1 MNSKEGTSKMRA
13 VVLETRGS
21 EAAILVNDGTVRIAR
36 GNFRVGETFE
46 YKEQAKPT
54 KRQWAAAA
62 AAMVILLAGS
72 TGMWIDRNYVTY
84 AEVSLDVNPSI
95 VYTLNKRDRVLGVR
109 AVNEDAQSIV
119 ESLAEDNIRFMP
131 LTDAVEKTMALL
143 EDEGYLAEV
152 TDDYVLLNVSADDK
166 ERQSRLSGDV
176 ENAMVHV
183 KEQDSTLEYRIDH
196 SDRSTAKEA
205 KDSGMSIGRYSIW
218 RDEQGRPN
226 ETSDNQDEK
235 NGRVVDVEP
244 AAEQTRKEYE
254 RKSVRELLGHEPEQ
268 DQESVR
274 IVAGTRDVPEV
285 QTQPEGEMM
294 KPEGDMTQSEDGLTK
309 PQDEPNEP
317 IQPEDEMPKP
327 EDEMTQPKDGLT
339 MPQDEPNEP
348 TQSEAEIPKPK
359 DGLTMPEDGPN
370 EPTKPEDGNH
380 TQPVDEEKPDG
391 NVQEQSEYPQQAVND
406 QEPAVYGQ
414 EQGVEYQGSAVDAH
428 SIDKDHDDSA
438 DPPAV
443 EDGNEVFEQLIVTDH
458 EKMPEQSVVIDQP
471 LESDPQDEKQ
481 SIRADS
487 AEVIGDKEPSK
498 NEDLPV
504 AEDGEKPGYGD
515 KEPPEDRDMESSVAE
530 DVEMPKGAGKE
541 PSMGDGKEQ
550 PKGEDKASPK
560 DADKEPPTD
569 DGKTSPKAGD
579 KSASAGKNK
588 APSTKGDSKPQDKP
602 QENSRG
608 GKADGNGNR
617 KSSAGGEP
625 GRGGGGNPGGGSNP
639 GGRGNPGGG
648 KGNPGGGGG
657 GQPGGGGNPG
667 GGGPGPR

>member
-196 SDRSTAKEA
+196 SDRATAKQA

-226 ETSDNQDEK
+226 ETPDSQDEK

-244 AAEQTRKEYE
+244 AAEQTMKDYE
-254 RKSVRELLGHEPEQ
+254 EKSVRELLGHKPEQ

-274 IVAGTRDVPEV
+274 IAAGTQDAPTVQIQPEDEMTKPEGEM
-285 QTQPEGEMM
+285 TQPEGEM
-294 KPEGDMTQSEDGLTK
+294 PK

-317 IQPEDEMPKP
+317 IEPENGMAKP
-327 EDEMTQPKDGLT
+327 EGEMTQPEDGMT
-339 MPQDEPNEP
+339 KPQ
-348 TQSEAEIPKPK
+348 
-359 DGLTMPEDGPN
+359 DGPN

-428 SIDKDHDDSA
+428 SIDKDHDDPA

-443 EDGNEVFEQLIVTDH
+443 EDGHEVFELLIVTDH
-458 EKMPEQSVVIDQP
+458 EKMPEQPVVIDQP

-481 SIRADS
+481 SIGADS

-530 DVEMPKGAGKE
+530 DVEMPKGAGNE

-550 PKGEDKASPK
+550 SKGEDKTLPK
-560 DADKEPPTD
+560 DDDKEPPTD
-569 DGKTSPKAGD
+569 DGKTSSKTGD

-617 KSSAGGEP
+617 NSSSGGGP
-625 GRGGGGNPGGGSNP
+625 SRGGGGNPGGGSNP